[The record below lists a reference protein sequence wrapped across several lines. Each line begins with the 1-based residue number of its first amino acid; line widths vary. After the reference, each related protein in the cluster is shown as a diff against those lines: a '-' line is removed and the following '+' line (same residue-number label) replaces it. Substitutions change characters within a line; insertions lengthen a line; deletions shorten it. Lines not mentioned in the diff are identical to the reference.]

1 MDLLIGRPAGSSTC
15 PEIQTFDTGVGYVYL
30 CLVVVG
36 LTHIVVVELY
46 THCRRQGCGSI
57 AVAATCSSSV
67 HVLIGEHLIKAV
79 VGTQTVPAL
88 SSGEAEFLAIVKA
101 GSLSLGIRSMAAD
114 FGDKGLDI
122 EIGTDSS
129 AAKGI
134 LGRIGL
140 GRVRH
145 LDTGL

>member
-1 MDLLIGRPAGSSTC
+1 M
-15 PEIQTFDTGVGYVYL
+15 
-30 CLVVVG
+30 
-36 LTHIVVVELY
+36 
-46 THCRRQGCGSI
+46 
-57 AVAATCSSSV
+57 